1 MPTLACQNCFAS
13 PDNLL
18 HCKDCK
24 HASYCS
30 LECARQTRE
39 HIGCSDTGKQA
50 DYFGAS
56 TTQDGCSALVLDLQF
71 GNPTPRQQRA
81 EAFLFAKRQRLQTLF
96 SLVSDLQ
103 LVKAPN
109 VLRLL
114 NNLAVAELRLRTFE
128 QADFKSSLQQNSR
141 NRSVDMTLDELKTY
155 ADLFSKFTG
164 AFQLFMINM
173 FRLFNENAQATK
185 HGAVKQIRA
194 MLEELLHGVRLM
206 RRERTTSRRVVD
218 ILGRLS
224 RFIRETIVLPLADR
238 ANKLVGWCSRV
249 MSTVVVNAFSEPQ
262 HRARAMQ
269 LTLHAYETRARMNP
283 FSLLDD
289 KASARQSMLAY
300 WLRKLAKFV
309 TAYMSNLDPDA
320 SMKLF
325 QLTREER
332 GLRSNELY
340 HELNNATNV
349 RMLAHCLWGLT
360 EGSLMYADA
369 ALLGFLAGPACT
381 LHVNAL
387 DRLYPYVSDVFAPKA
402 TLATAKRDSEM
413 VLDQARE
420 VRHPLTS
427 DLQAAQERFTAATQT
442 AENAMTQRL
451 STLFTDADYGKHQ
464 WQALRE
470 MGRFVTE
477 SDYTPEVGMLPD
489 LFDPSVRELSAAHLQ
504 LTELMAEIEYDFLDD
519 EEAEEAEEGDQ
530 STAFAETLL
539 VNNGARGRGKAST
552 AKPKRDRSASPERR
566 RKAKKSLAT
575 IEKELAKNI
584 EEEQGQ
590 GRAAAAKTARQ
601 AANRAERDAVLSE
614 SPDVTPETRHNAA
627 QRFKKLTPAR
637 RLAIRTGR
645 AVKDAVSWMKIH
657 PYKTAAIAT
666 AVVVGV
672 GVTGYLL
679 HSAATAALVDGAAQG
694 AIGSSVSS
702 VVSDTVQERIC
713 SPIAMRAEMWA
724 QCLSNGICQASD
736 QLVRNIADHQFTA
749 EFNHAFEV
757 TRDLAT
763 SSAVSFWEHINFE
776 PSVMVNLPEVP
787 DPYNFSLDITTRAI
801 AICLRKP
808 EWTAGM
814 AARIASQLQYCVANS
829 ITVSQWT
836 LGFAKSLGVAIPAML
851 GNKPPIISGRAAAA
865 MLGLNTFYT
874 APTEMPGN
882 VSLVPPEYLG
892 AMQPVSIYQIED
904 YCFKKLEQSTANST
918 NDFSVSVL
926 NQTSG
931 YLSSFWE
938 GTSEFGRTAWSSFF
952 NEWASWDGDTFTA
965 LGIILFCV
973 SVLILTGT
981 PKDRSASHISISLI
995 VSAITLIAWLLTT
1008 FAIVAPTYQTATFS
1022 FFAWWSDQTEAA
1034 ALTIITALAS
1044 AAAYKFK
1051 VTVATQ
1057 LAVSAGAVGIVPTI
1071 YGLANSWIPAVVFD
1085 GAKALVNGTVRLI
1098 RPAQIHL
1105 IETGKVKL
1113 PPRQLIKPRREPP
1126 TVVDDSSDDED
1137 TEEESEEE
1145 VKPRRSTLDP
1155 IIPLREYMNQ
1165 AALNSVQHKTVPV
1178 GSQLVRS
1185 GDRARFV
1192 PKTEQ
1197 KPVARQLD
1205 SKTRLEGIQLVAYE
1219 TLEQSMERMWRE
1231 SPFRPSPKRDI
1242 RPGPR
1247 RSLTVKP
1254 ETKPETKPAIVVD
1267 L

>member
-13 PDNLL
+13 PDSLL

-30 LECARQTRE
+30 LDCARQSRD

-50 DYFGAS
+50 DYIGVS
-56 TTQDGCSALVLDLQF
+56 TTQDGCSALVLDMQF

-96 SLVSDLQ
+96 SLVTDLQ
-103 LVKAPN
+103 LVKTPN
-109 VLRLL
+109 MLRIL
-114 NNLAVAELRLRTFE
+114 NNLAVTELRLHTFE

-141 NRSVDMTLDELKTY
+141 SRAADMTLDELKTY
-155 ADLFSKFTG
+155 ADLFNEFTA
-164 AFQLFMINM
+164 AFRSFMFNM
-173 FRLFNENAQATK
+173 FRLLRKNAQAVK
-185 HGAVKQIRA
+185 HKAITQIRA
-194 MLEELLHGVRLM
+194 ILEELLHGVRLM
-206 RRERTTSRRVVD
+206 RREKATSRRVVD

-224 RFIRETIVLPLADR
+224 RFIRETIITPLADR
-238 ANKLVGWCSRV
+238 ANKLVGWCSRL
-249 MSTVVVNAFSEPQ
+249 MSTVVVNAFREPQ
-262 HRARAMQ
+262 HRAHAMQ
-269 LTLHAYETRARMNP
+269 LTLCAYETRARMNP

-289 KASARQSMLAY
+289 KVSARQVMLGF

-309 TAYMSNLDPDA
+309 TTIMSDPDPDA
-320 SMKLF
+320 LMKLF
-325 QLTREER
+325 QLIREER
-332 GLRSNELY
+332 GLRTNDLY
-340 HELNNATNV
+340 HELNSAENI
-349 RMLAHCLWGLT
+349 RMLAHYLWGLT
-360 EGSLMYADA
+360 EDSLMYADA
-369 ALLGFLAGPACT
+369 ALLGFLTGPACS

-402 TLATAKRDSEM
+402 TLATAKRDSEV
-413 VLDQARE
+413 VLEQARE
-420 VRHPLTS
+420 VRHPLTR
-427 DLQAAQERFTAATQT
+427 DLQVAQERFTAATQT
-442 AENAMTQRL
+442 AEAAMTQRL
-451 STLFTDADYGKHQ
+451 SALFTDADYGKNQ

-477 SDYTPEVGMLPD
+477 NDYTPEVGLLPN
-489 LFDPSVRELSAAHLQ
+489 LFDPSVQELSAAHLE

-519 EEAEEAEEGDQ
+519 EEQPSVALV
-530 STAFAETLL
+530 ETLD
-539 VNNGARGRGKAST
+539 VNIGARGRGKTST
-552 AKPKRDRSASPERR
+552 GKTERDRSASPERR
-566 RKAKKSLAT
+566 RKAKRTLTK
-575 IEKELAKNI
+575 IEKELAKDI

-601 AANRAERDAVLSE
+601 AATRAERDAVLSE

-645 AVKDAVSWMKIH
+645 AVKDAVSWMRTH

-679 HSAATAALVDGAAQG
+679 HSAATAALVDGTAQSV
-694 AIGSSVSS
+694 IGSSVSE
-702 VVSDTVQERIC
+702 TIQERIC

-736 QLVRNIADHQFTA
+736 QLVRNLADHQFTA

-757 TRDLAT
+757 TRDMAT
-763 SSAVSFWEHINFE
+763 SSAVSFWEHISFE
-776 PSVMVNLPEVP
+776 PNVMVNLPEVP
-787 DPYNFSLDITTRAI
+787 DPYNFSLDMTTRAI

-814 AARIASQLQYCVANS
+814 AARIASQLQYCVANG

-836 LGFAKSLGVAIPAML
+836 LGFARSLGVAIPAML
-851 GNKPPIISGRAAAA
+851 GNKPPMISGRAAAA

-874 APTEMPGN
+874 PPTEMPGN
-882 VSLVPPEYLG
+882 VSIVPPDYLG

-904 YCFKKLEQSTANST
+904 YCFKKLEQSASEGANDYSA
-918 NDFSVSVL
+918 SIL
-926 NQTSG
+926 NQTSS

-938 GTSEFGRTAWSSFF
+938 GTSEFGRSAWSSFF

-965 LGIILFCV
+965 LGIVLFAV
-973 SVLILTGT
+973 GVLILAGT
-981 PKDRSASHISISLI
+981 PKERSAGHVAISVI
-995 VSAITLIAWLLTT
+995 VMTITVVAWALTT
-1008 FAIVAPTYQTATFS
+1008 FAIVAPTYQTAAVS
-1022 FFAWWSDQTEAA
+1022 FFAWWNDQTEAA

-1051 VTVATQ
+1051 FTVAAQ
-1057 LAVSAGAVGIVPTI
+1057 LAVSTGAVGLVPTV

-1085 GAKALVNGTVRLI
+1085 GAKALINGTVRLI
-1098 RPAQIHL
+1098 RPAQVHL
-1105 IETGKVKL
+1105 VETGKVRL
-1113 PPRQLIKPRREPP
+1113 PPQQLTRPRRELPII
-1126 TVVDDSSDDED
+1126 VDDSSEEEDED

-1145 VKPRRSTLDP
+1145 EPRRSRYEP
-1155 IIPLREYMNQ
+1155 RVSLRDYMND
-1165 AALNSVQHKTVPV
+1165 AALRAVQHKEVPE
-1178 GSQLVRS
+1178 GSLSVRT
-1185 GDRARFV
+1185 GDRVRFV
-1192 PKTEQ
+1192 DKTER
-1197 KPVARQLD
+1197 KPIAPRLD
-1205 SKTRLEGIQLVAYE
+1205 SRPRLEGVQLVAYE
-1219 TLEQSMERMWRE
+1219 NIEASMERWWSQ
-1231 SPFRPSPKRDI
+1231 SPFRPTPNREI

-1247 RSLTVKP
+1247 GSMTVKP
-1254 ETKPETKPAIVVD
+1254 ETKPETIEG